1 MAGATTADLIGT
13 VRRRQG
19 LVSRRDVGGRHRFG
33 ADATCASCVAIRG
46 RSRSVPG
53 AAESARL
60 FGCYARPGS
69 RPPRAFVATGPR
81 TALLVMVTARRACAF
96 LCSVIRVPPR
106 QRVYRSTKPRSFAFD
121 RRVCTPNIVGT
132 RTHGRV
138 GVGGGP
144 GGWLQAAAVLLG
156 LWSYRAA
163 DRSRSRRA
171 QAGEED
177 GEEQE
182 QDQQREEH
190 AQEHTS
196 ARKQRQRRWDQA
208 GR

>member
-69 RPPRAFVATGPR
+69 RPPRASVATGSR
-81 TALLVMVTARRACAF
+81 TALLVVVIARRACIF
-96 LCSVIRVPPR
+96 LCSVIRVRPWR
-106 QRVYRSTKPRSFAFD
+106 RVYCSTKSGSFACD
-121 RRVCTPNIVGT
+121 RRVCTPNIVGNMCPYLPP
-132 RTHGRV
+132 RPGPHNSAAPVDRPGRDMASIFGAFGRMRCRHTQCV
-138 GVGGGP
+138 SLVRCNRCRCHP
-144 GGWLQAAAVLLG
+144 AAHRRVCG
-156 LWSYRAA
+156 L
-163 DRSRSRRA
+163 
-171 QAGEED
+171 
-177 GEEQE
+177 
-182 QDQQREEH
+182 
-190 AQEHTS
+190 
-196 ARKQRQRRWDQA
+196 
-208 GR
+208 